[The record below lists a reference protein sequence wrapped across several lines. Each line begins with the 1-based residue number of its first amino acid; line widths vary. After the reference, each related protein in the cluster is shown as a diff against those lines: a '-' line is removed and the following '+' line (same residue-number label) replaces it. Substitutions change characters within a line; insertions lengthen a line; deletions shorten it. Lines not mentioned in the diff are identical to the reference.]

1 MFLTC
6 LIIFVE
12 HAPRKNENMKS
23 IKNLTFFNEK
33 SSQCA
38 YLARLPDLA
47 ISFPEILIDAYNSDP
62 TSLPQ
67 LRAPFRTWKTLLIV
81 SLFHA

>member
-47 ISFPEILIDAYNSDP
+47 ISFPEILIDV
-62 TSLPQ
+62 L
-67 LRAPFRTWKTLLIV
+67 
-81 SLFHA
+81 